1 MLTVVLQIMYRLQVL
16 PLVHLIQNVLL
27 KIVFECLFFWVF
39 SILRIFF
46 EDDKIHR
53 WLNLYEE
60 RDFS

>member
-1 MLTVVLQIMYRLQVL
+1 MYRLQVL

-27 KIVFECLFFWVF
+27 KIVLNAYFFGVF

-53 WLNLYEE
+53 
-60 RDFS
+60 

>member
-1 MLTVVLQIMYRLQVL
+1 MYRLQVL

-53 WLNLYEE
+53 WLKLYEE